1 MRAFLVFVL
10 TLFIFFTILTI
21 LTIFNDEGYQLPLSS
36 VLKEKKNITI
46 NPSVPIHYVFWTGGY
61 DSTFIVLY
69 YLYQTYSNS
78 NKYNKNNKDILIQPI
93 YLSGCVD
100 NMVCHSDDSRQS
112 KKYEMETM
120 EKIRSRIPEELRKRL
135 LPTIVISDIKI
146 DDDIDA
152 KAKALFRVGHS
163 TRPRNQ
169 YASIAQV
176 CKNRSIVG
184 AVGVVRDDDHD
195 NWGKI
200 VGNVKNKNTSDAQ
213 FDYNHK
219 DIKDMKEYSIFSEF
233 RFPTIFLTK
242 QEMMDI
248 AKRYHF
254 DSILSLSWSCWFPEE
269 GKPCGKCNMCKTRI
283 IK

>member
-1 MRAFLVFVL
+1 MRTLVLVL
-10 TLFIFFTILTI
+10 TLFIFFMFFTILTI
-21 LTIFNDEGYQLPLSS
+21 YDEGYQLPLSS
-36 VLKEKKNITI
+36 VLKQNKNVMI

-69 YLYQTYSNS
+69 YLYETYSN
-78 NKYNKNNKDILIQPI
+78 KNNILIQPI

-120 EKIRSRIPEELRKRL
+120 DKIRSRIPEELRKRL
-135 LPTIVISDIKI
+135 LPTIVISDIEI

-176 CKNRSIVG
+176 CKNRSISG

-200 VGNVKNKNTSDAQ
+200 VGNIKNKNTSDAQ
-213 FDYNHK
+213 LDIH
-219 DIKDMKEYSIFSEF
+219 DIKDIQDIKDIKEYSIFSEF
-233 RFPTIFLTK
+233 RFPTIFLSK
-242 QEMMDI
+242 QEMMEI
-248 AKRYHF
+248 ARRYRF
-254 DSILSLSWSCWFPEE
+254 DSILSLSWSCWFPVD

>member
-1 MRAFLVFVL
+1 MRALLVFVL
-10 TLFIFFTILTI
+10 TLFIFFMFFTILTI
-21 LTIFNDEGYQLPLSS
+21 LNDEGYQLPLSS
-36 VLKEKKNITI
+36 VLKEKQNVTI
-46 NPSVPIHYVFWTGGY
+46 NPSVPVHYVFWTGGY

-69 YLYQTYSNS
+69 YLYQTYSN
-78 NKYNKNNKDILIQPI
+78 KNNILIQPI

-100 NMVCHSDDSRQS
+100 NVVCHSDDSRQS

-120 EKIRSRIPEELRKRL
+120 DKIRSRIPEELRKRL
-135 LPTIVISDIKI
+135 LPTIVISDIEI

-176 CKNRSIVG
+176 CKNLSISG

-200 VGNVKNKNTSDAQ
+200 VGNIKNKNTSDAQ
-213 FDYNHK
+213 LDIN
-219 DIKDMKEYSIFSEF
+219 DIKDIKEYSIFSEF
-233 RFPTIFLTK
+233 RFPTIFISK
-242 QEMMDI
+242 QEMMEI
-248 AKRYHF
+248 ARRYRF
-254 DSILSLSWSCWFPEE
+254 DSILSLSWSCWFPFE
-269 GKPCGKCNMCKTRI
+269 GKPCGKCNMCKNRI

>member
-1 MRAFLVFVL
+1 MRAFLLFVLILL
-10 TLFIFFTILTI
+10 TLFMLFTIY
-21 LTIFNDEGYQLPLSS
+21 EGYQLPLSS
-36 VLKEKKNITI
+36 VLKQEKNVII

-69 YLYQTYSNS
+69 YLYETYRNKSN
-78 NKYNKNNKDILIQPI
+78 ILIQPI

-100 NMVCHSDDSRQS
+100 NVVCHSDDSRQS

-120 EKIRSRIPEELRKRL
+120 DKIRSRIPEELRKRL
-135 LPTIVISDIKI
+135 LPTMVISDIEI
-146 DDDIDA
+146 DDEFDE

-176 CKNRSIVG
+176 CKNLSISG

-200 VGNVKNKNTSDAQ
+200 VENIKNKNTSDAQ
-213 FDYNHK
+213 FDYIHK
-219 DIKDMKEYSIFSEF
+219 DMQPYSIFSQF

-242 QEMMDI
+242 QEMMEI
-248 AKRYHF
+248 AKRYRF